1 MVKFFKYLFSILF
14 VVVISM
20 INVVPTFAQ
29 ETYDTDTITC
39 ETEENQDS
47 INSRNN
53 EIEEEM
59 ISIDSFL
66 IIETEDFTTRDFILS
81 LLNQDNFSNFSIDI
95 KDENGNV
102 INIKSCFE
110 GENKVLFSYKFE
122 KGIYNVDKIHYE
134 LNNQSYVFDF
144 TKTQFN
150 NKFEVKD
157 DLDYGINALNEEIDD
172 DEKQIS
178 YQTHVQT
185 YGW

>member
-110 GENKVLFSYKFE
+110 GENKVLFSYKLE
-122 KGIYNVDKIHYE
+122 R
-134 LNNQSYVFDF
+134 
-144 TKTQFN
+144 
-150 NKFEVKD
+150 
-157 DLDYGINALNEEIDD
+157 
-172 DEKQIS
+172 
-178 YQTHVQT
+178 
-185 YGW
+185 